1 MKRIA
6 IVVGHSEKAQGAE
19 NYQGTSEF
27 DFNSAIAAKVALELQ
42 HNYDC
47 DAKVFFRKSNIV
59 EVGTRVKQFDPH
71 FSLELHFNAAG
82 YPVSGPQTE
91 ILCLDYKIGLE
102 KAQKLAAAFDA
113 EYRYKLRRDKG
124 AKILGHESRG
134 FMNLQSTGK
143 MDALLIEPVFGD
155 FETAAAKDF
164 FAKPERYVA
173 FLVGYISKELCL
185 RVRASD
191 AKAAPDPDFDKFKAE
206 LLAAIEKLT
215 ASLDKFSV

>member
-6 IVVGHSEKAQGAE
+6 IVVGHSEKAQGAV
-19 NYQGTSEF
+19 NFHGVSEF

-82 YPVSGPQTE
+82 YPVPGAQTE
-91 ILCLDYKIGLE
+91 ILCLNYKTGIEL
-102 KAQKLAAAFDA
+102 AQRMAAAFEA

-124 AKILGHESRG
+124 AKVLGPESRG
-134 FMNLQSTGK
+134 FMNLHSTGK
-143 MDALLIEPVFGD
+143 MEALLIEPVFGD

-164 FAKPERYVA
+164 FSKPERYVS
-173 FLVGYISKELCL
+173 FLSSYIAKELGL
-185 RVRASD
+185 RVRTSD
-191 AKAAPDPDFDKFKAE
+191 KSAPQEDFGKFKEE
-206 LLAAIEKLT
+206 LLAALDRLT
-215 ASLDKFSV
+215 AALDQFRI

>member
-47 DAKVFFRKSNIV
+47 DAKVFFRKSNII

-82 YPVSGPQTE
+82 YPVSGAQTE
-91 ILCLDYKIGLE
+91 ILCLNYKTGIEL
-102 KAQKLAAAFDA
+102 AQRMAAAFEA

-124 AKILGHESRG
+124 AKVLGPESRG
-134 FMNLQSTGK
+134 FMNLHSTGK

-155 FETAAAKDF
+155 FETAASKDF
-164 FAKPERYVA
+164 FAKPERYVT
-173 FLVGYISKELCL
+173 FLVNYIAKELNL
-185 RVRASD
+185 RLRNQES
-191 AKAAPDPDFDKFKAE
+191 KSAPDPDFDRFKAE

-215 ASLDKFSV
+215 VSLDKFSV